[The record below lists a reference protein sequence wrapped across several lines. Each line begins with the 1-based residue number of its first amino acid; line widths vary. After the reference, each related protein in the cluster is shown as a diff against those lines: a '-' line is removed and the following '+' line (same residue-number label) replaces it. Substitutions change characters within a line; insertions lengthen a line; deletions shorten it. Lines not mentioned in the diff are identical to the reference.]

1 LQCNLFARVHLTA
14 ANREKRAIASNIFQG
29 GRAGAQHEVRDDAT
43 RSVDCARGRIPGEG
57 FHGTVGSRTPSG
69 TLMRSTASAQVVV
82 AAVLAAGSARAPADS
97 HWIPVAQTDESVYLL
112 DEASLEVRSGLLTA
126 WELVEYAGPQQA
138 DGVLYRSQ
146 LNLRAYRCSDRSW
159 DVLQV
164 TRFAGPRQSGEAVLA
179 SSFPPLAAAW
189 NRVAP
194 ESVAALMLDRVCT
207 LAGAQARGNAA
218 ESSRASS

>member
-1 LQCNLFARVHLTA
+1 
-14 ANREKRAIASNIFQG
+14 
-29 GRAGAQHEVRDDAT
+29 
-43 RSVDCARGRIPGEG
+43 
-57 FHGTVGSRTPSG
+57 
-69 TLMRSTASAQVVV
+69 MRHPASAQLVV
-82 AAVLAAGSARAPADS
+82 AVLLAASAAPATAES
-97 HWIPVAQTDESVYLL
+97 QWTPVAQTEESVYLL
-112 DEASLEVRSGLLTA
+112 DEASIQVRAGLLTA

-164 TRFAGPRQSGEAVLA
+164 TRFAGPRRSGEAVLA
-179 SSFPPLAAAW
+179 SNFPPSAAAW

-218 ESSRASS
+218 ESSRASSQS

>member
-1 LQCNLFARVHLTA
+1 MARSGLA
-14 ANREKRAIASNIFQG
+14 F
-29 GRAGAQHEVRDDAT
+29 
-43 RSVDCARGRIPGEG
+43 PGMI
-57 FHGTVGSRTPSG
+57 
-69 TLMRSTASAQVVV
+69 MRYPASAQLVV
-82 AAVLAAGSARAPADS
+82 AVFLAASAAPSTAES
-97 HWIPVAQTDESVYLL
+97 QWTPVAQTEESVYLL
-112 DEASLEVRSGLLTA
+112 DEASIQLRGGLLTA

-164 TRFAGPRQSGEAVLA
+164 TRFAGPRRSGEAVLA
-179 SSFPPLAAAW
+179 SSFPPSAAAW

-207 LAGAQARGNAA
+207 LAGAQARSNAA
-218 ESSRASS
+218 ESSRASSQS

>member
-1 LQCNLFARVHLTA
+1 
-14 ANREKRAIASNIFQG
+14 
-29 GRAGAQHEVRDDAT
+29 
-43 RSVDCARGRIPGEG
+43 
-57 FHGTVGSRTPSG
+57 
-69 TLMRSTASAQVVV
+69 MRSTASAQVVV
-82 AAVLAAGSARAPADS
+82 AAVLAAGSARAPAES
-97 HWIPVAQTDESVYLL
+97 HWMPVAPTDESLYLL
-112 DEASLEVRSGLLTA
+112 DEASIEVHSGLLTA

-146 LNLRAYRCSDRSW
+146 VNLRAYRCADRSW

-164 TRFAGPRQSGEAVLA
+164 TRFAGPRRSGEAVLA
-179 SSFPPLAAAW
+179 SSFPPSAAAW

-218 ESSRASS
+218 ESSRDSSQS